1 MIHGESRYE
10 ELEDFDVVMHCWG
23 ILECTCSSNL

>member
-1 MIHGESRYE
+1 MMHGESRYE

-23 ILECTCSSNL
+23 ILEYRYSSNL